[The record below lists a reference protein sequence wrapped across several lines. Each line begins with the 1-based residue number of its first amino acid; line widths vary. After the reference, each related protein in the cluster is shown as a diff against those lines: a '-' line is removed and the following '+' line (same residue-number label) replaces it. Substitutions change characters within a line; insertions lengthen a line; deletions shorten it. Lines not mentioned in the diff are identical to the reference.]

1 MPLCVV
7 RCTPEPS
14 VQEVIWISNLDIGT
28 YHLTRPLPSICV
40 SPRSLYLLPLRWLQ
54 LTHSP
59 TGRPDCGT
67 ALLSPPGLCTTAL
80 PTS

>member
-40 SPRSLYLLPLRWLQ
+40 SPRSLPAAPKVATAYPWPYREARLRNGSPSPL
-54 LTHSP
+54 
-59 TGRPDCGT
+59 
-67 ALLSPPGLCTTAL
+67 GLCTTAL